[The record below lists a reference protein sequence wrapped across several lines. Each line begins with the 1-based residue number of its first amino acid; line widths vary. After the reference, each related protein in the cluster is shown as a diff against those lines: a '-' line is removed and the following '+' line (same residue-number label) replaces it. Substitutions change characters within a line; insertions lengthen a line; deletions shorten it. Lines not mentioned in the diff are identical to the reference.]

1 MSIASILKSNV
12 GIFEKAARLKITFA
26 FKGTISIYDLWDMKA
41 GELDALYRSLN
52 KELKNSVSEG
62 EGLITPRKTGVDAIL
77 ELKAEIVKYVYTVLE
92 AENDKKSKAAD
103 RKRRSDEVLA
113 RMAKKQDEAL
123 DGMSIEDLKK
133 ELDAINA
140 EGDDE

>member
-1 MSIASILKSNV
+1 
-12 GIFEKAARLKITFA
+12 
-26 FKGTISIYDLWDMKA
+26 MKA
-41 GELDALYRSLN
+41 SELDALYRSLV
-52 KELKNSVSEG
+52 KELKNSASEG
-62 EGLITPRKTGVDAIL
+62 EGLITPRKTGADAIL

-92 AENDKKSKAAD
+92 SENDKKSKNAD

-123 DGMSIEDLKK
+123 DGMSLEDLKK